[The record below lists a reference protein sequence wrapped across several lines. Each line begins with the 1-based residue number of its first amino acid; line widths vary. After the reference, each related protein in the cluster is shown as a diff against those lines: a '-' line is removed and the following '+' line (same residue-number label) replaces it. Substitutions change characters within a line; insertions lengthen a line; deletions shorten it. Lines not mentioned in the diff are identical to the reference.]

1 VAGQKAVAS
10 VRLPPPW
17 DKEFVVA
24 RVSPLGAGQL
34 LVVNEHNAPYEL
46 AGSPLAASTGATQ
59 TGAKAGPSVLLG
71 RLTGL
76 AAFSRY
82 SLQLTRNLHCSLST
96 AETDIAREQDSY
108 APAEHRSD
116 AAAGLGPHASVAH
129 PHRRR
134 VATHP
139 GAHSYSLLLDCIQ
152 FTDKP
157 LINRI

>member
-1 VAGQKAVAS
+1 MAGQKAVAS

-76 AAFSRY
+76 AAFARTP
-82 SLQLTRNLHCSLST
+82 TRLLST
-96 AETDIAREQDSY
+96 EATLLRV
-108 APAEHRSD
+108 SD
-116 AAAGLGPHASVAH
+116 LTLLSHTPTAVVWPPIPVHTAALCSWTV
-129 PHRRR
+129 
-134 VATHP
+134 
-139 GAHSYSLLLDCIQ
+139 

>member
-1 VAGQKAVAS
+1 MAGQKAVAS

-82 SLQLTRNLHCSLST
+82 TRNLCCSLST
-96 AETDIAREQDSY
+96 AYPKSAQSLTSRVNRTPTRLLSTEATLLRV
-108 APAEHRSD
+108 SD
-116 AAAGLGPHASVAH
+116 LTLLSHTPTAIVWPPIQV
-129 PHRRR
+129 
-134 VATHP
+134 THQL
-139 GAHSYSLLLDCIQ
+139 HI
-152 FTDKP
+152 
-157 LINRI
+157 

>member
-1 VAGQKAVAS
+1 MCCLTKNTCFYAGEYSPDGNAANCRSSTGPLLLRRVSSAYPKTALWASHEWAVTLFHEQAWYVAGQKAVAS

-59 TGAKAGPSVLLG
+59 TGANPGPSVLLG

-82 SLQLTRNLHCSLST
+82 LQLT
-96 AETDIAREQDSY
+96 
-108 APAEHRSD
+108 
-116 AAAGLGPHASVAH
+116 
-129 PHRRR
+129 
-134 VATHP
+134 
-139 GAHSYSLLLDCIQ
+139 
-152 FTDKP
+152 
-157 LINRI
+157 